1 MVHHRPVVPVET
13 ASELAPAAARL
24 LFPTN
29 PAPRLSLEA
38 AKRTGS
44 WQLEEGASKVVHAT
58 EWEEPQA
65 TREIRVAPLRV
76 IDRVIDY
83 VIK

>member
-1 MVHHRPVVPVET
+1 MVHHRPVVPLET
-13 ASELAPAAARL
+13 ASEVVAARL

-58 EWEEPQA
+58 ECEEPQA

-76 IDRVIDY
+76 TDRVINL
-83 VIK
+83 VVK

>member
-13 ASELAPAAARL
+13 ASEVAAAARL

-58 EWEEPQA
+58 ECEEPQA

-76 IDRVIDY
+76 TDRVINL
-83 VIK
+83 VVK